1 MHILHFSVFFL
12 TRTGL
17 ASQSEW
23 NTSLMNPAARS
34 LVITSPMA
42 LRLSSSKR
50 RKRCLAGFEPRMR
63 HSDLLQYVWHV
74 RRLPCEDIAIGVQE
88 VDELAFLFG

>member
-1 MHILHFSVFFL
+1 MHILYFSVFFL
-12 TRTGL
+12 TRIGL

-34 LVITSPMA
+34 LVIFSPMD

-50 RKRCLAGFEPRMR
+50 RRRCLVGFEPRIRCNVCSVTSYGIPSMSEGC
-63 HSDLLQYVWHV
+63 HAKTS
-74 RRLPCEDIAIGVQE
+74 
-88 VDELAFLFG
+88 